1 LTINGG
7 RDWLPLPVLL
17 RDEPPPL
24 NRLPPGSKMLT
35 ARVSPTPITSV
46 GASLE
51 ASVKL
56 EKDGG
61 GAAFSRSLSAKS
73 RSTSA

>member
-1 LTINGG
+1 LTISGG
-7 RDWLPLPVLL
+7 RVWLPLLATS
-17 RDEPPPL
+17 RDELPP

-51 ASVKL
+51 ASAKL

-61 GAAFSRSLSAKS
+61 GAAFSRSLSAKF